1 MNAAKSPQKSRR
13 KSGAPEAR
21 SFVTPLFTA
30 APSAPQAPK
39 ARRENR
45 GPAEWWPKVIFGII
59 LAITYTSQIKVILGN
74 LELL

>member
-1 MNAAKSPQKSRR
+1 MVNIQKSRR

-30 APSAPQAPK
+30 APQAPK
-39 ARRENR
+39 APGDRL
-45 GPAEWWPKVIFGII
+45 PAEWWPKVIFGLV

-74 LELL
+74 LKLL

>member
-1 MNAAKSPQKSRR
+1 MVKIQKSRR

-39 ARRENR
+39 APENR
-45 GPAEWWPKVIFGII
+45 RPAEWWPKVIFGII